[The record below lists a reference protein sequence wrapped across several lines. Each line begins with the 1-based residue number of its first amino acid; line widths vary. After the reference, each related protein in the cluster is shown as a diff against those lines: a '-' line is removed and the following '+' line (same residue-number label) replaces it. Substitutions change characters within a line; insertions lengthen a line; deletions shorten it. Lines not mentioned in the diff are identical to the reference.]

1 LKRFNWLLAFSGTVA
16 AHPPEERHGV
26 RRGNMMPRKH
36 GGFLLAFCLL
46 AAGAVLAQVVI
57 TSTILG
63 TVTDPQGAVIPGAK
77 VTLTNVDTGIQW
89 IAATGNNGDYRFP
102 NLIAGHYKVEVNN
115 QGFAPTVSTVVPLEN
130 GTIQRIN
137 LGLTMGKKTETVEV
151 TGAQELLKT
160 DDASLSEVIENKFV
174 RDLPVEGRNYLN
186 FAQILPGFNSGSGDN
201 TRMVWGLGSASA
213 AGGAMELNVGGTDYG
228 VGYYVDGLDN
238 NDNWVEGPIMNIN
251 ADTIQE
257 VKAEVSNYS
266 AEYGRDVGQISVTTK
281 SGTNDL
287 HGTVYDTFQ
296 NAGMNANNPYSN
308 FQGIPRSPYH
318 QNQYGFTIGGPV
330 YIPKVFNGRN
340 KAFFFASFERLRNA
354 GLTAFSAYVPTAA
367 DLAGDFS
374 PWLAN
379 APAGFNASECNG
391 NPTAEPSACQYVIY
405 DPTSY
410 NPATNTRAPFP
421 GNKISPALLA
431 SPSSQIAL
439 NYLSHFPKPN
449 GYSSNEPGD
458 YDNYAGS
465 YIAGIN
471 GNNYTVRGDYNIGSH
486 DFVYFRYLH
495 DTGYRINNPNN
506 LLASNTSGVGVVL
519 DPPGLSA
526 GDGPVH
532 RVNTYQFHYVHIF
545 NSTLSNE
552 FNISW
557 MRAYNFSNALSQI
570 NALDHSWLPALF
582 QNSSSNLAGY
592 TPFDKSLFGVSN
604 DSNLA
609 VNIGGGGLF
618 GNDLSLGTDNAG
630 EYWYQ
635 FVPIFQITDNLQ
647 KAFGRH
653 IIKAGYYMARRYERD
668 NDIIRSVTADGGY
681 TGFGPDSSDG
691 SGFNYLAEFETGFIS
706 NMNQRTPAQSGNASL
721 YYGTPE
727 YAAYVNDGW
736 NATRKLNVSL
746 GLRYDLPIPAYSV
759 DNYWGVLDQNYPGW
773 RFVMPG
779 LTPGTSS
786 HPFSAPKKDFAPR
799 VGLAYRLDD
808 KTVVRSGYG
817 LFYETGRFKFLDQVT
832 WNSPAY
838 GGTQYYTSNISN
850 GPGGTGYT
858 LAQTFPAAISV
869 ARGTWPYPLGTDGGL
884 MWTPGNQSTTSTV
897 DQGTWKTTY
906 VQRWSLDVQ
915 RELGKAVVGSVGYVG
930 SEGTHMAIQYD
941 LNLFPQ
947 GFYPDINVQLDGD
960 GECQTCDAAR
970 PQTAVAPGR
979 WGAVNSVR
987 PTQSNNYNAMNAELK
1002 SRGWHG
1008 MTTQVSYTWSK
1019 QMDEFFG
1026 ENGESNNAG
1035 VAKEIIGGQWHPRW
1049 SYGPSDADH
1058 TNRFVA
1064 AVTYELPG
1072 GRMGNRLLRE
1082 TLGGWQ
1088 VNSITTFESGSP
1100 TTVFNGYTSSY
1111 DGMGD
1116 VPIQTCD
1123 GNLPRSGRS
1132 FTRAFNTDCYTE
1144 PAASTDPFYLNQG
1157 ITNFAVTRGDEHRNN
1172 VRQPGINNWDMGLQ
1186 KAFKPFREGQEFQFR
1201 ADAFNAFNHTQW
1213 SAMNNSSCPFL
1224 GYAPCVID
1232 DRQTNAESHFGY
1244 VSAARPG
1251 RLIQLNMRFV
1261 F

>member
-1 LKRFNWLLAFSGTVA
+1 M
-16 AHPPEERHGV
+16 
-26 RRGNMMPRKH
+26 RRNH
-36 GGFLLAFCLL
+36 WAFLLPLVVLVATAL
-46 AAGAVLAQVVI
+46 LAQVVI

-63 TVTDPQGAVIPGAK
+63 SVTDPAGAVIPDAK
-77 VTLTNVDTGIQW
+77 ITLTNVDTGVKW
-89 IAATGNNGDYRFP
+89 KATTTSSGDYRFP
-102 NLIAGHYKVEVNN
+102 NLIAGHYTVEVVKE
-115 QGFAPTVSTVVPLEN
+115 GFGNTVSTAVALEN

-137 LGLTMGKKTETVEV
+137 LGLKVGRTTETVQV
-151 TGAQELLKT
+151 SSAAELLKT

-174 RDLPVEGRNYLN
+174 QDLPVEGRNYLN

-213 AGGAMELNVGGTDYG
+213 AGGAMQLNVGGTDYG

-281 SGTNDL
+281 SGTNAL

-296 NAGMNANNPYSN
+296 NAGMNANNAYSN
-308 FQGIPRSPYH
+308 FQDIPRSPYH
-318 QNQYGFTIGGPV
+318 QNQYGFTVGGPV
-330 YIPKVFNGRN
+330 FIPKVFDGRN
-340 KAFFFASFERLRNA
+340 KAFFFASFERLRNS
-354 GLTAFSAYVPTAA
+354 GQTAFTAYVPTAA

-379 APAGFNASECNG
+379 APAGFNPSQCNG
-391 NPTAEPSACQYVIY
+391 NPTTEPSVCQFVIY

-410 NPATNTRAPFP
+410 NPVTNSRTPFP
-421 GNKISPALLA
+421 GNQISAAVLGT
-431 SPSSQIAL
+431 PSSQTAQ
-439 NYLSHFPKPN
+439 NYLSHFPQPN
-449 GYSSNEPGD
+449 GYSSSEPGD
-458 YDNYAGS
+458 YDNYSSS
-465 YIAGIN
+465 YTAGIN
-471 GNNYTVRGDYNIGSH
+471 GNNYTVRGDYNLGSH

-495 DTGYRINNPNN
+495 DTGYRTNNPNN

-519 DPPGLSA
+519 DPPGLGA

-545 NSTLSNE
+545 NPTLSNE

-570 NALDHSWLPALF
+570 NALDNSWLPSLF
-582 QNSSSNLAGY
+582 QNSSSNMAGY
-592 TPFDKSLFGVSN
+592 TSFDKGLFNVSN
-604 DSNLA
+604 DSNFA
-609 VNIGGGGLF
+609 VNIGGGGQF

-635 FVPIFQITDNLQ
+635 YVPIFQITDNLQ

-653 IIKAGYYMARRYERD
+653 NIKAGFYMARRYERD

-681 TGFGPDSSDG
+681 TGYGPNAQDG
-691 SGFNYLAEFETGFIS
+691 SGFNYLAEFETGFVS
-706 NMNQRTPAQSGNASL
+706 NMNQRTPVQSGDASL

-727 YAAYVNDGW
+727 YAAYVSDSW
-736 NATRKLNVSL
+736 NATRKLNVNL

-759 DNYWGVLDQNYPGW
+759 DNYWGVLDQTYPGW

-779 LTPGTSS
+779 LTPGTSAR
-786 HPFSAPKKDFAPR
+786 PFSAPKKDFAPR
-799 VGLAYRLDD
+799 IGLAYRLDD
-808 KTVVRSGYG
+808 KTVIRSGYG

-838 GGTQYYTSNISN
+838 GGTEYYTSDISN

-858 LAQTFPAAISV
+858 LADTFPAPISV

-884 MWTPGNQSTTSTV
+884 MWTPGNQSTTSTT

-906 VQRWSLDVQ
+906 IQRWSLDVQ
-915 RELGKAVVGSVGYVG
+915 RELGRAVVGSIGYVG

-960 GECQTCDAAR
+960 GECLTCDAAR

-987 PTQSNNYNAMNAELK
+987 PVQSNNYNALNAELK
-1002 SRGWHG
+1002 TRGWHG
-1008 MTTQVSYTWSK
+1008 MTTQASYTWSK

-1026 ENGESNNAG
+1026 ENGETNNAG
-1035 VAKEIIGGQWHPRW
+1035 VAKEIIGGQWHPQW
-1049 SYGPSDADH
+1049 SYGPSDANH

-1064 AVTYELPG
+1064 AVAYELPG
-1072 GRMGNRLLRE
+1072 TRFGNRILRE

-1088 VNSITTFESGSP
+1088 INSIATFESGSP

-1116 VPIQTCD
+1116 VPIQTCN
-1123 GNLPRSGRS
+1123 GNLARGKRS
-1132 FTRAFNTDCYTE
+1132 FSQAFNTNCYTE

-1157 ITNFAVTRGDEHRNN
+1157 ITNFAVTRGNERRNN
-1172 VRQPGINNWDMGLQ
+1172 LRQPGTNNWDMGLQ
-1186 KAFKPFREGQEFQFR
+1186 KAFKPFREGQELQFR

-1251 RLIQLNMRFV
+1251 RLIQLNARFV

>member
-1 LKRFNWLLAFSGTVA
+1 MRLCRCV
-16 AHPPEERHGV
+16 
-26 RRGNMMPRKH
+26 
-36 GGFLLAFCLL
+36 FLFTFCIL
-46 AAGAVLAQVVI
+46 AAAVLLAQVVI

-63 TVTDPQGAVIPGAK
+63 NVADPAGAIIPGAK
-77 VTLTNVDTGIQW
+77 VTLTNVDTGVKW
-89 IAATGNNGDYRFP
+89 KANTNSGGDYQFP
-102 NLIAGHYKVEVNN
+102 NLIAGHYTVEVDKE
-115 QGFAPTVSTVVPLEN
+115 GFSNTISTAVPLEN
-130 GTIQRIN
+130 GTTQRIN
-137 LGLTMGKKTETVEV
+137 LKLKVGKTTETVQV
-151 TGAQELLKT
+151 SSAAELLKT

-174 RDLPVEGRNYLN
+174 TDLPVQGRNYLN
-186 FAQILPGFNSGSGDN
+186 FAQILPGFNSGTGDN

-266 AEYGRDVGQISVTTK
+266 AQYGRDVGQISVTTK
-281 SGTNDL
+281 SGTNSI
-287 HGTVYDTFQ
+287 HGSVYDTFQ
-296 NAGMNANNPYSN
+296 NSGMNANNPYSI
-308 FQGIPRSPYH
+308 FQDIPRSAYH

-330 YIPKVFNGRN
+330 YIPKVFNGKN
-340 KAFFFASFERLRNA
+340 KAFFFASFERLRNS

-367 DLAGDFS
+367 DLAGNFS
-374 PWLAN
+374 PWLAG
-379 APAGFNASECNG
+379 APAGFNASQCNG
-391 NPTAEPSACQYVIY
+391 TPTSEPSVCQYVIY

-410 NPATNTRAPFP
+410 NATSNSRTPFP
-421 GNKISPALLA
+421 NNQVSAAVLGT
-431 SPSSQIAL
+431 PSSQIAL

-458 YDNYAGS
+458 YDNYSGS
-465 YIAGIN
+465 YLAGIN
-471 GNNYTVRGDYNIGSH
+471 GNNYTVRGDYNIGTH

-495 DTGYRINNPNN
+495 DTGYRLNNPNN

-532 RVNTYQFHYVHIF
+532 RVNTYQFHYVHVF
-545 NSTLSNE
+545 NPTLSNE

-557 MRAYNFSNALSQI
+557 MRAYNFSNSLSQI
-570 NALDHSWLPALF
+570 NALDSSWLPSLF

-592 TPFDKSLFGVSN
+592 TPFDKNLFNVKN
-604 DSNLA
+604 DSNFA

-635 FVPIFQITDNLQ
+635 YVPIFQITDNVQ

-653 IIKAGYYMARRYERD
+653 NIKAGFYLAHRYERD

-681 TGFGPDSSDG
+681 TGFGPNASDG
-691 SGFNYLAEFETGFIS
+691 SGFNYLAEFETGFVS
-706 NMNQRTPAQSGNASL
+706 NMNQRTPAQSGDASL

-736 NATRKLNVSL
+736 NATRKLNVNL
-746 GLRYDLPIPAYSV
+746 GVRYDLPIPAYSV

-779 LTPGTSS
+779 LTPGTNS

-799 VGLAYRLDD
+799 IGLAYRLDD
-808 KTVVRSGYG
+808 KTVIRSGYG
-817 LFYETGRFKFLDQVT
+817 IYYETGRFKFLDQVT

-838 GGTQYYTSNISN
+838 GGTQYYSSEAPNVT
-850 GPGGTGYT
+850 GPGSTGYN
-858 LAQTFPAAISV
+858 LSQTFPAPISV

-884 MWTPGNQSTTSTV
+884 MWSPGNQSTTSTV

-915 RELGKAVVGSVGYVG
+915 RELGRAVVGSVGYVG

-960 GECQTCDAAR
+960 GECLTCDAAR

-987 PTQSNNYNAMNAELK
+987 PDQSNNYNAMNAELK
-1002 SRGWHG
+1002 TRDWRGL
-1008 MTTQVSYTWSK
+1008 TTQVSYTWSK

-1026 ENGESNNAG
+1026 ENGETNYAG
-1035 VAKEIIGGQWHPRW
+1035 VSKEIIGGQWHPRW

-1064 AVTYELPG
+1064 ALTYGLPG
-1072 GRMGNRLLRE
+1072 GHFGNRIMRE

-1088 VNSITTFESGSP
+1088 INSISTFESGSP

-1116 VPIQTCD
+1116 VPIQSCD
-1123 GNLPRSGRS
+1123 GNLARSSRS
-1132 FTRAFNTDCYTE
+1132 FTHAFNTNCYTE
-1144 PAASTDPFYLNQG
+1144 PAASTDPLYLNQG
-1157 ITNFAVTRGDEHRNN
+1157 ITNFAVTRGDEHRNSI
-1172 VRQPGINNWDMGLQ
+1172 RQPGTNNWDMGLQ
-1186 KAFKPFREGQEFQFR
+1186 KAFKPFREGQEIQIR

-1213 SAMNNSSCPFL
+1213 SGMNNSSCPFL

>member
-1 LKRFNWLLAFSGTVA
+1 MRRNHCVFLLVFSVLVA
-16 AHPPEERHGV
+16 AALP
-26 RRGNMMPRKH
+26 
-36 GGFLLAFCLL
+36 
-46 AAGAVLAQVVI
+46 AQVVI
-57 TSTILG
+57 TSSIVG
-63 TVTDPQGAVIPGAK
+63 NVTDPAGAVMPGAK
-77 VTLTNVDTGIQW
+77 VTLTNVDTGVTW
-89 IAATGNNGDYRFP
+89 KATTTPSGDYRFP
-102 NLIAGHYKVEVNN
+102 NLIAGHYTVEVVKE
-115 QGFAPTVSTVVPLEN
+115 GFANTISTAVALEN

-137 LGLTMGKKTETVEV
+137 LGLKMGKTTETVQV
-151 TGAQELLKT
+151 SSAAALLKT

-174 RDLPVEGRNYLN
+174 QDLPVEGRNYLN
-186 FAQILPGFNSGSGDN
+186 FAQILPGFNSGTGDN

-281 SGTNDL
+281 SGTNRI
-287 HGTVYDTFQ
+287 HGTVYDAFQ
-296 NAGMNANNPYSN
+296 NAGMNANNAYSN
-308 FQGIPRSPYH
+308 FQDIPRSPYH
-318 QNQYGFTIGGPV
+318 QNQYGFTVGGPV
-330 YIPKVFNGRN
+330 YIPKVFDGRN

-354 GLTAFSAYVPTAA
+354 GQTAFSAYVPTAA
-367 DLAGDFS
+367 DLAGNFS

-379 APAGFNASECNG
+379 APAGFNPSTQCNG
-391 NPTAEPSACQYVIY
+391 VPGAEPSVCQFVIY

-410 NPATNTRAPFP
+410 NPVTNTRTPFS
-421 GNKISPALLA
+421 GNQISATLLA
-431 SPSSQIAL
+431 TPSSQIAL

-465 YIAGIN
+465 YTAGIN
-471 GNNYTVRGDYNIGSH
+471 GNNYTVRGDYNIGTH

-495 DTGYRINNPNN
+495 DTGYRTNNPNN

-532 RVNTYQFHYVHIF
+532 RVNTYQFHYVHVF
-545 NSTLSNE
+545 NSSLSNE

-570 NALDHSWLPALF
+570 NALDGSWLPSLF

-592 TPFDKSLFGVSN
+592 TSFDKGLFGVSN
-604 DSNLA
+604 DSNFA
-609 VNIGGGGLF
+609 VNIGSGGLF

-635 FVPIFQITDNLQ
+635 YVPIFQITDNLQ
-647 KAFGRH
+647 KAFGKH
-653 IIKAGYYMARRYERD
+653 NIKAGFYMARRYERD

-681 TGFGPDSSDG
+681 TGFSPNSSDG
-691 SGFNYLAEFETGFIS
+691 SGFNYLAEFETGFVS
-706 NMNQRTPAQSGNASL
+706 NMNQRTPAQSGDASL

-727 YAAYVNDGW
+727 YAAYVSDAW
-736 NATRKLNVSL
+736 NATRKLNVTL

-759 DNYWGVLDQNYPGW
+759 DNYWGVLDQTYPGW

-779 LTPGTSS
+779 LTPGTSA

-799 VGLAYRLDD
+799 IGLAYRLDD
-808 KTVVRSGYG
+808 KTVIRSGYG
-817 LFYETGRFKFLDQVT
+817 IFYETGRFKFLDQVT

-838 GGTQYYTSNISN
+838 GGTQYYTSNISD

-858 LAQTFPAAISV
+858 LAQTFPAPISV

-884 MWTPGNQSTTSTV
+884 MWTPGSQSTTSTV

-915 RELGKAVVGSVGYVG
+915 RELGKAVVGTIGYVG

-960 GECQTCDAAR
+960 GECLTCDAAR

-979 WGAVNSVR
+979 WGSVNSVR
-987 PTQSNNYNAMNAELK
+987 PVQSNNYNAMNAELK
-1002 SRGWHG
+1002 TRGWHG
-1008 MTTQVSYTWSK
+1008 MTTQLSYTWSK

-1026 ENGESNNAG
+1026 ESGETNNAG
-1035 VAKEIIGGQWHPRW
+1035 VAKEIIGGQWHPQW
-1049 SYGPSDADH
+1049 SYGPSDANH

-1072 GRMGNRLLRE
+1072 RHLGNRILRQ
-1082 TLGGWQ
+1082 TVGGWQ
-1088 VNSITTFESGSP
+1088 INSIATFESGSP

-1116 VPIQTCD
+1116 VPIQTCN
-1123 GNLPRSGRS
+1123 GNLARGSRS
-1132 FTRAFNTDCYTE
+1132 FGQAFNTNCYTE
-1144 PAASTDPFYLNQG
+1144 PAASTDPFYLSQG
-1157 ITNFAVTRGDEHRNN
+1157 ITNFAVSRGNERRNN
-1172 VRQPGINNWDMGLQ
+1172 LRQPGINNWDMGLQ
-1186 KAFKPFREGQEFQFR
+1186 KAFKPFREGQELQIR

>member
-1 LKRFNWLLAFSGTVA
+1 M
-16 AHPPEERHGV
+16 
-26 RRGNMMPRKH
+26 RRNH
-36 GGFLLAFCLL
+36 WAFLLPLL
-46 AAGAVLAQVVI
+46 VLVATALLAQVVI

-63 TVTDPQGAVIPGAK
+63 NVTDPAGAVIPDAK
-77 VTLTNVDTGIQW
+77 VTLTNVDTGVKW
-89 IAATGNNGDYRFP
+89 KATTTFSGDYRFP
-102 NLIAGHYKVEVNN
+102 NLIAGHYTVEVAKE
-115 QGFAPTVSTVVPLEN
+115 GFGNSVSTPVALEN

-137 LGLTMGKKTETVEV
+137 LGLKVGRTTETVQV
-151 TGAQELLKT
+151 SSAAELLKT

-174 RDLPVEGRNYLN
+174 QDLPVEGRNYLN

-213 AGGAMELNVGGTDYG
+213 AGGAMQLNVGGTDYG

-281 SGTNDL
+281 SGTNAL

-296 NAGMNANNPYSN
+296 NAGMNANNAYSN
-308 FQGIPRSPYH
+308 FQDIPRSPYH
-318 QNQYGFTIGGPV
+318 QNQYGFTVGGPV
-330 YIPKVFNGRN
+330 FIPKVFDGRN
-340 KAFFFASFERLRNA
+340 KAFFFASFERLRNS
-354 GLTAFSAYVPTAA
+354 GQTAFTAYVPTAA

-379 APAGFNASECNG
+379 APAGFNPSQCNG
-391 NPTAEPSACQYVIY
+391 NPTTEPSVCQFVIY

-410 NPATNTRAPFP
+410 NPITNSRTPFP
-421 GNKISPALLA
+421 NNQISAAVLGT
-431 SPSSQIAL
+431 PSSQTAL
-439 NYLSHFPKPN
+439 NYLSHFPQPN
-449 GYSSNEPGD
+449 GYSSSEPGD
-458 YDNYAGS
+458 YDNYSSS
-465 YIAGIN
+465 YTAGIN

-495 DTGYRINNPNN
+495 DTGYRTNNPNN

-519 DPPGLSA
+519 DPPGLGA

-545 NSTLSNE
+545 NPTLSNE

-570 NALDHSWLPALF
+570 NALDNSWLPSLF

-592 TPFDKSLFGVSN
+592 TSFDKSLFNVSN
-604 DSNLA
+604 DSNFA
-609 VNIGGGGLF
+609 VNIGGGGQF

-635 FVPIFQITDNLQ
+635 YVPIFQITDNLQ

-653 IIKAGYYMARRYERD
+653 NIKAGFYMARRYERD

-681 TGFGPDSSDG
+681 TGYGPNAQDG
-691 SGFNYLAEFETGFIS
+691 SGFNYLAEFETGFVS
-706 NMNQRTPAQSGNASL
+706 NMNQRTPVQSGDASL

-727 YAAYVNDGW
+727 YAAYVSDSW
-736 NATRKLNVSL
+736 NATRKLNVTL

-759 DNYWGVLDQNYPGW
+759 DNYWGVLDQTYPGW

-779 LTPGTSS
+779 LTPGTNAR
-786 HPFSAPKKDFAPR
+786 PFSAPKKNFAPR
-799 VGLAYRLDD
+799 IGLAYRLDD
-808 KTVVRSGYG
+808 KTVIRSGYG

-838 GGTQYYTSNISN
+838 GGTEYYTSDISN

-858 LAQTFPAAISV
+858 LADTFPAPISV

-884 MWTPGNQSTTSTV
+884 MWTPGNQSTTSTT

-906 VQRWSLDVQ
+906 IQRWSLDVQ
-915 RELGKAVVGSVGYVG
+915 RELGRAVVGSIGYVG

-960 GECQTCDAAR
+960 GECLTCDAAR

-979 WGAVNSVR
+979 WSAVNSVR
-987 PTQSNNYNAMNAELK
+987 PDQSNNYNALNAELK
-1002 SRGWHG
+1002 TRGWHG
-1008 MTTQVSYTWSK
+1008 MTTQASYTWSK

-1026 ENGESNNAG
+1026 ENGETNYAG
-1035 VAKEIIGGQWHPRW
+1035 VAKEIIGGQWHPQW
-1049 SYGPSDADH
+1049 SYGPSDANH

-1064 AVTYELPG
+1064 AVAYELP
-1072 GRMGNRLLRE
+1072 RTRFGNRILRE

-1088 VNSITTFESGSP
+1088 INSIATFESGSP

-1116 VPIQTCD
+1116 VPIQTCN
-1123 GNLPRSGRS
+1123 GNLARGKRS
-1132 FTRAFNTDCYTE
+1132 FSQAFNTNCYTE

-1157 ITNFAVTRGDEHRNN
+1157 ITNFAVTRGNERRNN
-1172 VRQPGINNWDMGLQ
+1172 LSQPGTNNWDMGLQ
-1186 KAFKPFREGQEFQFR
+1186 KAFKPFREGQELQFR

-1251 RLIQLNMRFV
+1251 RLIQLNARFV

>member
-1 LKRFNWLLAFSGTVA
+1 LGVEGEIMRRNRCASLLAFFV
-16 AHPPEERHGV
+16 
-26 RRGNMMPRKH
+26 
-36 GGFLLAFCLL
+36 L
-46 AAGAVLAQVVI
+46 AATALLAQVVI
-57 TSTILG
+57 TSTIVG
-63 TVTDPQGAVIPGAK
+63 NVTDPAGAVIPGVK
-77 VTLTNVDTGIQW
+77 VTLTNVDTGVKW
-89 IAATGNNGDYRFP
+89 KSTTNSSGDYRFP
-102 NLIAGHYKVEVNN
+102 NLIAGHYTVEVVKE
-115 QGFAPTVSTVVPLEN
+115 GFSNTISTAVALEN

-137 LGLTMGKKTETVEV
+137 LGLKVGQTTETVQV
-151 TGAQELLKT
+151 TSAAALLKT

-174 RDLPVEGRNYLN
+174 QDLPVEGRNYLN
-186 FAQILPGFNSGSGDN
+186 FAQILPGFNSGTGDN

-281 SGTNDL
+281 SGTNNI
-287 HGTVYDTFQ
+287 HGTVYDAFQ
-296 NAGMNANNPYSN
+296 NAGMNANNAYSN

-318 QNQYGFTIGGPV
+318 QNQYGFTVGGPV
-330 YIPKVFNGRN
+330 YIPKLFDGRN

-354 GLTAFSAYVPTAA
+354 GQTAFSAYVPTAA

-379 APAGFNASECNG
+379 APAGFNPSQCNG
-391 NPTAEPSACQYVIY
+391 NPTAEPSVCQFVIY

-410 NPATNTRAPFP
+410 NPVANTRTPFP
-421 GNKISPALLA
+421 GNQISAA
-431 SPSSQIAL
+431 IMATPSSQIAL

-458 YDNYAGS
+458 YDNYASS
-465 YIAGIN
+465 YTAGIN

-495 DTGYRINNPNN
+495 DTGYRTNNPNN
-506 LLASNTSGVGVVL
+506 LLAANTSGVGVVL

-532 RVNTYQFHYVHIF
+532 RVNTYQFHYVHVF
-545 NSTLSNE
+545 NSSLSNE

-570 NALDHSWLPALF
+570 NALDGSWLPSLF

-592 TPFDKSLFGVSN
+592 TSFDKGLFGVSN
-604 DSNLA
+604 DSNFA
-609 VNIGGGGLF
+609 VNIGSGGLF

-635 FVPIFQITDNLQ
+635 YVPIFQITDNVQ

-653 IIKAGYYMARRYERD
+653 NIKAGFYMARRYERD

-681 TGFGPDSSDG
+681 TGFGPNASDG
-691 SGFNYLAEFETGFIS
+691 SGFNYLAEFETGFVS
-706 NMNQRTPAQSGNASL
+706 NMNQRTPAQSGDASL

-727 YAAYVNDGW
+727 YAAYVSDAW
-736 NATRKLNVSL
+736 NATQKLNLTL

-759 DNYWGVLDQNYPGW
+759 DNYWGVLDQTYPGW

-779 LTPGTSS
+779 LTPGTSA

-799 VGLAYRLDD
+799 IGLAYRLDE
-808 KTVVRSGYG
+808 KTVIRSGYG
-817 LFYETGRFKFLDQVT
+817 IFYETGRFKFLDQVT

-858 LAQTFPAAISV
+858 LAQTFPAPISV

-884 MWTPGNQSTTSTV
+884 MWNPGSQSTTSTV

-915 RELGKAVVGSVGYVG
+915 RELGKAVVGTIGYVG

-960 GECQTCDAAR
+960 GECLTCDAAR
-970 PQTAVAPGR
+970 PQTAVAPGPR

-987 PTQSNNYNAMNAELK
+987 PIQSNNYNAMNAELK
-1002 SRGWHG
+1002 TRGWHG
-1008 MTTQVSYTWSK
+1008 MTTQLSYTWSK

-1026 ENGESNNAG
+1026 ESGETNNAG
-1035 VAKEIIGGQWHPRW
+1035 VAKEIIGGQWHPQW
-1049 SYGPSDADH
+1049 SYGPSDANH

-1072 GRMGNRLLRE
+1072 RHLGNRILRE
-1082 TLGGWQ
+1082 TVGGWQ
-1088 VNSITTFESGSP
+1088 INSIATFESGSP

-1116 VPIQTCD
+1116 VPIQTCN
-1123 GNLPRSGRS
+1123 GNLARGSRS
-1132 FTRAFNTDCYTE
+1132 FSQAFNTNCYTE
-1144 PAASTDPFYLNQG
+1144 PAASTDPSYLSQG
-1157 ITNFAVTRGDEHRNN
+1157 ITNFAVTRGDERRNN
-1172 VRQPGINNWDMGLQ
+1172 LRQPGINNWDMGLQ
-1186 KAFKPFREGQEFQFR
+1186 KAFKPFREGQELQLR

-1213 SAMNNSSCPFL
+1213 SGMNNSSCPFL
-1224 GYAPCVID
+1224 GYAPCVLD

>member
-1 LKRFNWLLAFSGTVA
+1 MRRSRWALLLAFLV
-16 AHPPEERHGV
+16 
-26 RRGNMMPRKH
+26 
-36 GGFLLAFCLL
+36 L
-46 AAGAVLAQVVI
+46 AATASLAQVVI
-57 TSTILG
+57 TSTIVG
-63 TVTDPQGAVIPGAK
+63 NVADPAGAVIVGAK
-77 VTLTNVDTGIQW
+77 VTLTNVDTGVKW
-89 IAATGNNGDYRFP
+89 KATTNSSGDYQFP
-102 NLIAGHYKVEVNN
+102 NLIAGHYTVEVVKE
-115 QGFAPTVSTVVPLEN
+115 GFSSAISTAVALEN
-130 GTIQRIN
+130 GTTQRIN
-137 LGLTMGKKTETVEV
+137 VSLTVGQTTETVQV
-151 TGAQELLKT
+151 SSAAELLKT
-160 DDASLSEVIENKFV
+160 DDASLSEVIENEFV
-174 RDLPVEGRNYLN
+174 RALPVQGRNYLN
-186 FAQILPGFNSGSGDN
+186 FAQILPGFNSGTGDN
-201 TRMVWGLGSASA
+201 TRMVWGLGSASS

-266 AEYGRDVGQISVTTK
+266 AQYGRDVGQISVTTK
-281 SGTNDL
+281 SGTNNL

-296 NAGMNANNPYSN
+296 NSGMNANNPYSI
-308 FQGIPRSPYH
+308 FQDIPRSAYH
-318 QNQYGFTIGGPV
+318 QNQYGFTIGGPA
-330 YIPKVFNGRN
+330 YIPHVWDGRN
-340 KAFFFASFERLRNA
+340 KAFFFASFERLRNS

-379 APAGFNASECNG
+379 APAGFNASQCNG
-391 NPTAEPSACQYVIY
+391 NPTTEPSVCQYVIY

-410 NPATNTRAPFP
+410 NPATNVRTPFP
-421 GNKISPALLA
+421 GNKISPSLLA

-449 GYSSNEPGD
+449 GYVSNEPGD
-458 YDNYAGS
+458 YDNYSGS
-465 YIAGIN
+465 YLAGIN
-471 GNNYTVRGDYNIGSH
+471 GNNYTVRGDYNLGTH

-495 DTGYRINNPNN
+495 DTGYRLNNPNN
-506 LLASNTSGVGVVL
+506 LLASNTSGAGVVL
-519 DPPGLSA
+519 NPPGLSA

-532 RVNTYQFHYVHIF
+532 RVNTYQFHYVHVF
-545 NSTLSNE
+545 NATLSNE

-557 MRAYNFSNALSQI
+557 MRAYNFSNSLSQI
-570 NALDHSWLPALF
+570 DALDRSWLPGLF

-592 TPFDKSLFGVSN
+592 TSFDKGLFGVSN
-604 DSNLA
+604 DSNMS
-609 VNIGGGGLF
+609 VNIGSGGLF

-635 FVPIFQITDNLQ
+635 YVPIFQITDNVQ

-653 IIKAGYYMARRYERD
+653 IIKAGFYLARRYERD

-681 TGFGPDSSDG
+681 TGFSPNASDG
-691 SGFNYLAEFETGFIS
+691 SGFNYLAEFETGFVS
-706 NMNQRTPAQSGNASL
+706 NMNQRTPAQSGDASL

-736 NATRKLNVSL
+736 SATRKLNLNL
-746 GLRYDLPIPAYSV
+746 GVRYDLPIPAYSV
-759 DNYWGVLDQNYPGW
+759 DNYWGVLDQKYPGW

-799 VGLAYRLDD
+799 VGIAYRLDD

-858 LAQTFPAAISV
+858 LAQTFPSPISV

-906 VQRWSLDVQ
+906 VQRWSLDIQ
-915 RELGKAVVGSVGYVG
+915 RELGKAVVGSIGYVG

-960 GECQTCDAAR
+960 GECLTCDAAR

-987 PTQSNNYNAMNAELK
+987 PDQSNNYNAMNAELK
-1002 SRGWHG
+1002 TRGWRG
-1008 MTTQVSYTWSK
+1008 LTTQVSYTWSK

-1064 AVTYELPG
+1064 ALTYELPG
-1072 GRMGNRLLRE
+1072 RNFGNRMVRE
-1082 TLGGWQ
+1082 MLGGWQ
-1088 VNSITTFESGSP
+1088 VNSITTFESGAP

-1116 VPIQTCD
+1116 VPLQSCS
-1123 GNLPRSGRS
+1123 GNLARGSRS
-1132 FTRAFNTDCYTE
+1132 FTHEFNTNCYTE

-1157 ITNFAVTRGDEHRNN
+1157 ITNYAVTRGNEHRNN

-1186 KAFKPFREGQEFQFR
+1186 KAFKPFREGQEIQVR